1 MYQIEKSDVD
11 RFTVLLRETREL
23 SDWDNYYDNLFE
35 QMSKTEFII
44 QHWWA
49 DKIDLIGKDVNI
61 LNSGVG
67 FYSVPMCFEKG
78 AHKVRTYDMC
88 PVTDKLAWRINKP
101 YRNEDLSSTINYSH
115 HNLDVTFDCDMFES
129 ADVYI
134 NTSCEHSFPMK
145 EVIPD
150 NSYVVLS
157 SNNLTKRGHI
167 NKIES
172 TRDLIKQ
179 AGITEVHFKHEQVF
193 DFEDDLGF
201 RNYKQFF
208 VIGKK
213 G

>member
-1 MYQIEKSDVD
+1 M
-11 RFTVLLRETREL
+11 
-23 SDWDNYYDNLFE
+23 
-35 QMSKTEFII
+35 
-44 QHWWA
+44 
-49 DKIDLIGKDVNI
+49 
-61 LNSGVG
+61 
-67 FYSVPMCFEKG
+67 
-78 AHKVRTYDMC
+78 
-88 PVTDKLAWRINKP
+88 
-101 YRNEDLSSTINYSH
+101 
-115 HNLDVTFDCDMFES
+115 DVTFDNDMFHP

-145 EVIPD
+145 EVIPN

-157 SNNLTKRGHI
+157 GNNLTKRGHI
-167 NKIES
+167 NKVES

-179 AGITEVHFKHEQVF
+179 SGITEVHFKHEQVF